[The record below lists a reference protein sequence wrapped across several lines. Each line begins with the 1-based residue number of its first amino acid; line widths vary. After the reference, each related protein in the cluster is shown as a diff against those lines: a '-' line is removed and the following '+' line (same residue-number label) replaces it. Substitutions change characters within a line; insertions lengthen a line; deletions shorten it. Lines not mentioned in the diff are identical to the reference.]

1 MDYFGCCGVRRFRD
15 TLSPV
20 RCCNDRRMTAVTRHK
35 FNDKNDK
42 NRVFQSV
49 TELSSPAANAA
60 PHEAFSNK
68 YRYYVLALLTLGYV
82 FNFVD
87 RQVMTILIE
96 PIKMEFGA
104 TDTQMGLL
112 SGLAFALFYAT
123 LGIPVARLA
132 DRWSRRNVL
141 AISMTTWSAVTALCA
156 TATGFWHLLLL
167 RVGVGIGE
175 AGGTPPSQSLLADYF
190 PPEKRAFAQGVLATA
205 PNIGILVGL
214 FGGAIIAEAYGWR
227 SVFLV
232 FGIPGVLLAIL
243 IQTTVREPLKV
254 SEPADQAQA
263 GLFSALGNI
272 FRLPSFV
279 HIMVGVGFTGI
290 AGYGLGVWSPSFL
303 VRVHDMSLVDAGL
316 YLGLIGVF
324 GGGLGT
330 ISSGLLADRL
340 ARRNKRWQLWLPAI
354 GIFLAL
360 PTQLAFLLWPAE
372 HRLVMGTIDVPFA
385 LIFMALSAV
394 FASFWIAPSYAA
406 VQNLVPQYWRTQA
419 SALMLLAIN
428 LLGMGLGPLLV
439 GLLSDSFS
447 QFGSE
452 SVRYGLAIGVS
463 LSLFGGL
470 AYLRG
475 SGLYEQALRD
485 QAK

>member
-1 MDYFGCCGVRRFRD
+1 MTD
-15 TLSPV
+15 T
-20 RCCNDRRMTAVTRHK
+20 
-35 FNDKNDK
+35 
-42 NRVFQSV
+42 SV
-49 TELSSPAANAA
+49 LQATAA
-60 PHEAFSNK
+60 PHEAYTNR

-104 TDTQMGLL
+104 SDTQMGLL

-167 RVGVGIGE
+167 RIGVGIGE

-190 PPEKRAFAQGVLATA
+190 PPEKRAFAQGILATA

-214 FGGAIIAEAYGWR
+214 FGGALIAEAYGWR

-232 FGIPGVLLAIL
+232 FGIPGILLAIL
-243 IQTTVREPLKV
+243 IQLTIKEPLKV
-254 SEPADQAQA
+254 TASASEEGA
-263 GLFSALGNI
+263 GLFSTLGNI
-272 FRLPSFV
+272 FRLPSFA

-303 VRVHDMSLVDAGL
+303 VRVHNMSLVDAGL

-330 ISSGLLADRL
+330 ISSGLLVDRL
-340 ARRNKRWQLWLPAI
+340 ARRDKRWQLWLPAI

-372 HRLVMGTIDVPFA
+372 HRLVMGDVDVPFA
-385 LIFMALSAV
+385 LVFMALSAV

-439 GLLSDSFS
+439 GMLSDLLS
-447 QFGSE
+447 QFGDS
-452 SVRYGLAIGVS
+452 SVRYGLSIGVS
-463 LSLFGGL
+463 LSLVGGI

-475 SGLYEQALRD
+475 STLYARAVEN
-485 QAK
+485 KG

>member
-1 MDYFGCCGVRRFRD
+1 VHQA
-15 TLSPV
+15 T
-20 RCCNDRRMTAVTRHK
+20 
-35 FNDKNDK
+35 
-42 NRVFQSV
+42 
-49 TELSSPAANAA
+49 AA
-60 PHEAFSNK
+60 PHEAYTNR

-104 TDTQMGLL
+104 SDTQMGLL

-167 RVGVGIGE
+167 RIGVGIGE

-190 PPEKRAFAQGVLATA
+190 PPEKRAFAQGILATA

-214 FGGAIIAEAYGWR
+214 FGGALIAEAYGWR

-243 IQTTVREPLKV
+243 IQLTIKEPLKV
-254 SEPADQAQA
+254 TASTSEEGV
-263 GLFSALGNI
+263 GLFATLDNI
-272 FRLPSFV
+272 FRLPSFA

-303 VRVHDMSLVDAGL
+303 VRVHNMSLVDAGL

-330 ISSGLLADRL
+330 ISSGLLVDRL
-340 ARRNKRWQLWLPAI
+340 ARRDKRWQLWLPAI

-372 HRLVMGTIDVPFA
+372 HRLVMGDVDVPFA
-385 LIFMALSAV
+385 LVFMGLSAV

-439 GLLSDSFS
+439 GMLSDLLS
-447 QFGSE
+447 QFGDS
-452 SVRYGLAIGVS
+452 SVRFGLSIGVS
-463 LSLFGGL
+463 LSLVGGV

-475 SGLYEQALRD
+475 SALYARAIEN
-485 QAK
+485 KG

>member
-1 MDYFGCCGVRRFRD
+1 MTD
-15 TLSPV
+15 T
-20 RCCNDRRMTAVTRHK
+20 
-35 FNDKNDK
+35 
-42 NRVFQSV
+42 SV
-49 TELSSPAANAA
+49 HQATAA
-60 PHEAFSNK
+60 PHEAYTNR

-104 TDTQMGLL
+104 SDTQMGLL

-167 RVGVGIGE
+167 RIGVGIGE

-190 PPEKRAFAQGVLATA
+190 PPEKRAFAQGILATA

-214 FGGAIIAEAYGWR
+214 FGGALIAEAYGWR

-243 IQTTVREPLKV
+243 IQLTIKEPLKV
-254 SEPADQAQA
+254 TASASEEGA
-263 GLFSALGNI
+263 GLFSTLGNI
-272 FRLPSFV
+272 FRLPSFA

-303 VRVHDMSLVDAGL
+303 VRVHNMSLVDAGL

-330 ISSGLLADRL
+330 ISSGLLVDRL
-340 ARRNKRWQLWLPAI
+340 ARRDKRWQLWLPAI

-372 HRLVMGTIDVPFA
+372 HRLVMGDVDVPFA
-385 LIFMALSAV
+385 LVFMALSAV

-439 GLLSDSFS
+439 GLLSDLLS
-447 QFGSE
+447 QFGDS
-452 SVRYGLAIGVS
+452 SVRYGLSIGVS
-463 LSLFGGL
+463 LSLVGGI

-475 SGLYEQALRD
+475 STLYARAVEN
-485 QAK
+485 KG

>member
-1 MDYFGCCGVRRFRD
+1 MTD
-15 TLSPV
+15 T
-20 RCCNDRRMTAVTRHK
+20 
-35 FNDKNDK
+35 
-42 NRVFQSV
+42 SV
-49 TELSSPAANAA
+49 HQATAA
-60 PHEAFSNK
+60 PHEAYTNR

-104 TDTQMGLL
+104 SDTQIGLL
-112 SGLAFALFYAT
+112 SWLAFALFYAT

-167 RVGVGIGE
+167 RIGVGIGE

-190 PPEKRAFAQGVLATA
+190 PPEKRAFAQGILATA

-214 FGGAIIAEAYGWR
+214 FGGALIAEAYGWR

-243 IQTTVREPLKV
+243 IQLTIKEPLKV
-254 SEPADQAQA
+254 TVSASEEGA
-263 GLFSALGNI
+263 GLFSTLGNI
-272 FRLPSFV
+272 FRLPSFA

-303 VRVHDMSLVDAGL
+303 VRVHNMSLVDAGL

-330 ISSGLLADRL
+330 ISSGLLVDRL
-340 ARRNKRWQLWLPAI
+340 ARRDKRWQLWLPAI

-372 HRLVMGTIDVPFA
+372 HRLVVGEVDVPFA
-385 LIFMALSAV
+385 LVFMGLSAV

-439 GLLSDSFS
+439 GMLSDLLS
-447 QFGSE
+447 QFGDS
-452 SVRYGLAIGVS
+452 SVRYGLSIGVS
-463 LSLFGGL
+463 LSLVGGV

-475 SGLYEQALRD
+475 SALYASAIE
-485 QAK
+485 KKG

>member
-1 MDYFGCCGVRRFRD
+1 MTD
-15 TLSPV
+15 T
-20 RCCNDRRMTAVTRHK
+20 
-35 FNDKNDK
+35 
-42 NRVFQSV
+42 SV
-49 TELSSPAANAA
+49 HQATAA
-60 PHEAFSNK
+60 PHEAYTNR

-104 TDTQMGLL
+104 SDTQMGLL

-167 RVGVGIGE
+167 RIGVGIGE

-190 PPEKRAFAQGVLATA
+190 PPEKRAFAQGILATA

-214 FGGAIIAEAYGWR
+214 FGGALIAEAYGWR

-243 IQTTVREPLKV
+243 IQLTIKEPLKV
-254 SEPADQAQA
+254 TASASEEGA
-263 GLFSALGNI
+263 GLFSTLGNI
-272 FRLPSFV
+272 FRLPSFA

-303 VRVHDMSLVDAGL
+303 VRVHNMSLVDAGL

-330 ISSGLLADRL
+330 ISSGLLVDRL
-340 ARRNKRWQLWLPAI
+340 ARRDKRWQLWLPAI

-372 HRLVMGTIDVPFA
+372 HRLVMGDVDVPFA
-385 LIFMALSAV
+385 LVFMALSAV

-439 GLLSDSFS
+439 GMLSDLLS
-447 QFGSE
+447 QFGDS
-452 SVRYGLAIGVS
+452 SVRYGLSIGVS
-463 LSLFGGL
+463 LSLVGGV

-475 SGLYEQALRD
+475 STLYARAIEN
-485 QAK
+485 KG

>member
-1 MDYFGCCGVRRFRD
+1 VHQA
-15 TLSPV
+15 T
-20 RCCNDRRMTAVTRHK
+20 
-35 FNDKNDK
+35 
-42 NRVFQSV
+42 
-49 TELSSPAANAA
+49 AA
-60 PHEAFSNK
+60 PHEAYTNR

-104 TDTQMGLL
+104 SDTQMGLL

-167 RVGVGIGE
+167 RIGVGIGE

-190 PPEKRAFAQGVLATA
+190 PPEKRAFAQGILATA

-214 FGGAIIAEAYGWR
+214 FGGALIAEAYGWR

-243 IQTTVREPLKV
+243 IQLTIKEPLKV
-254 SEPADQAQA
+254 TVSASEEGA
-263 GLFSALGNI
+263 GLFSTLGNI
-272 FRLPSFV
+272 FRLPSFA

-303 VRVHDMSLVDAGL
+303 VRVHNMSLVDAGL

-330 ISSGLLADRL
+330 ISSGLLVDRL
-340 ARRNKRWQLWLPAI
+340 ARRDKRWQLWLPAI

-372 HRLVMGTIDVPFA
+372 HRLVVGEVDVPFA
-385 LIFMALSAV
+385 LVFMGLSAV

-439 GLLSDSFS
+439 GMLSDLLS
-447 QFGSE
+447 QFGDS
-452 SVRYGLAIGVS
+452 SVRYGLSFGVS
-463 LSLFGGL
+463 LSLVGGV

-475 SGLYEQALRD
+475 SALYARAIE
-485 QAK
+485 KKG

>member
-1 MDYFGCCGVRRFRD
+1 MTD
-15 TLSPV
+15 T
-20 RCCNDRRMTAVTRHK
+20 
-35 FNDKNDK
+35 
-42 NRVFQSV
+42 SV
-49 TELSSPAANAA
+49 HQATAA
-60 PHEAFSNK
+60 PHEAYTNR

-104 TDTQMGLL
+104 SDTQMGLL

-167 RVGVGIGE
+167 RIGVGIGE

-190 PPEKRAFAQGVLATA
+190 PPEKRAFAQGILATA

-214 FGGAIIAEAYGWR
+214 FGGALIAEAYGWR

-243 IQTTVREPLKV
+243 IQLTIKEPLKV
-254 SEPADQAQA
+254 TVSASEEGA
-263 GLFSALGNI
+263 GLFSTLGNI
-272 FRLPSFV
+272 FRLPSFA

-303 VRVHDMSLVDAGL
+303 VRVHNMSLVDAGL

-330 ISSGLLADRL
+330 ISSGLLVDRL
-340 ARRNKRWQLWLPAI
+340 ARRDKRWQLWLPAI

-372 HRLVMGTIDVPFA
+372 HRLVVGEVDVPFA
-385 LIFMALSAV
+385 LVFMGLSAV

-439 GLLSDSFS
+439 GMLSDLLS
-447 QFGSE
+447 QFGDS
-452 SVRYGLAIGVS
+452 SVRYGLSIGVS
-463 LSLFGGL
+463 LSLVGGV

-475 SGLYEQALRD
+475 SALYARAIE
-485 QAK
+485 KKG

>member
-1 MDYFGCCGVRRFRD
+1 MTD
-15 TLSPV
+15 T
-20 RCCNDRRMTAVTRHK
+20 
-35 FNDKNDK
+35 
-42 NRVFQSV
+42 SV
-49 TELSSPAANAA
+49 HQATAA
-60 PHEAFSNK
+60 PHEAYTNR

-104 TDTQMGLL
+104 SDTQMGLL

-167 RVGVGIGE
+167 RIGVGIGE

-190 PPEKRAFAQGVLATA
+190 PPEKRAFAQGILATA

-214 FGGAIIAEAYGWR
+214 FGGALIAEAYGWR

-232 FGIPGVLLAIL
+232 FGIPGILLAIL
-243 IQTTVREPLKV
+243 IQLTIKEPLKV
-254 SEPADQAQA
+254 TASASEDGA
-263 GLFSALGNI
+263 GLFSTLGNI
-272 FRLPSFV
+272 FRLPSFA

-303 VRVHDMSLVDAGL
+303 VRVHNMSLVDAGL

-330 ISSGLLADRL
+330 ISSGLLVDRL
-340 ARRNKRWQLWLPAI
+340 ARRDKRWQLWLPAI

-372 HRLVMGTIDVPFA
+372 HRLVMGDVDVPFA
-385 LIFMALSAV
+385 LVFMALSAV

-439 GLLSDSFS
+439 GMLSDLLS
-447 QFGSE
+447 QFGDS
-452 SVRYGLAIGVS
+452 SVRYGLSIGVS
-463 LSLFGGL
+463 LSLVGGI

-475 SGLYEQALRD
+475 STLYARAVEN
-485 QAK
+485 KG

>member
-1 MDYFGCCGVRRFRD
+1 VHQA
-15 TLSPV
+15 T
-20 RCCNDRRMTAVTRHK
+20 
-35 FNDKNDK
+35 
-42 NRVFQSV
+42 
-49 TELSSPAANAA
+49 AA
-60 PHEAFSNK
+60 PHEAYTNR

-104 TDTQMGLL
+104 SDTQMGLL

-167 RVGVGIGE
+167 RIGVGIGE

-190 PPEKRAFAQGVLATA
+190 PPEKRAFAQGILATA

-214 FGGAIIAEAYGWR
+214 FGGALIAEAYGWR

-243 IQTTVREPLKV
+243 IQLTIKEPLKV
-254 SEPADQAQA
+254 TASASEEGV
-263 GLFSALGNI
+263 GLFATLGNI
-272 FRLPSFV
+272 FRLPSFA

-303 VRVHDMSLVDAGL
+303 VRVHNMSLVDAGL

-330 ISSGLLADRL
+330 ISSGLLVDRL
-340 ARRNKRWQLWLPAI
+340 ARRDKRWQLWLPAI

-372 HRLVMGTIDVPFA
+372 HRLVMGDVDVPFA
-385 LIFMALSAV
+385 LVFMGLSAV

-439 GLLSDSFS
+439 GMLSDLLS
-447 QFGSE
+447 QFGDS
-452 SVRYGLAIGVS
+452 SVRFGLSIGVS
-463 LSLFGGL
+463 LSLVGGV

-475 SGLYEQALRD
+475 SALYARAIEN
-485 QAK
+485 KG

>member
-1 MDYFGCCGVRRFRD
+1 MTD
-15 TLSPV
+15 T
-20 RCCNDRRMTAVTRHK
+20 
-35 FNDKNDK
+35 
-42 NRVFQSV
+42 SV
-49 TELSSPAANAA
+49 HQATAA
-60 PHEAFSNK
+60 PHEAYTNR

-104 TDTQMGLL
+104 SDTQMGLL

-167 RVGVGIGE
+167 RIGVGIGE

-190 PPEKRAFAQGVLATA
+190 PPEKRAFAQGILATA

-214 FGGAIIAEAYGWR
+214 FGGALIAEAYGWR

-243 IQTTVREPLKV
+243 IQLTIKEPLKV
-254 SEPADQAQA
+254 TVSASEEGA
-263 GLFSALGNI
+263 GLFSTLGNI
-272 FRLPSFV
+272 FRLPSFA

-303 VRVHDMSLVDAGL
+303 VRVHNMSLVDAGL

-330 ISSGLLADRL
+330 ISSGLLVDRL
-340 ARRNKRWQLWLPAI
+340 ARRDKRWQLWLPAI

-372 HRLVMGTIDVPFA
+372 HRLVVGEVDVPFA
-385 LIFMALSAV
+385 LVFMGLSAV

-439 GLLSDSFS
+439 GMLSDLLS
-447 QFGSE
+447 QFGDS
-452 SVRYGLAIGVS
+452 SVRFGLSIGVS
-463 LSLFGGL
+463 LSLVGGV

-475 SGLYEQALRD
+475 SALYARAIEN
-485 QAK
+485 KG

>member
-1 MDYFGCCGVRRFRD
+1 MTD
-15 TLSPV
+15 T
-20 RCCNDRRMTAVTRHK
+20 
-35 FNDKNDK
+35 
-42 NRVFQSV
+42 SV
-49 TELSSPAANAA
+49 HQATAA
-60 PHEAFSNK
+60 PHEAYTNR
-68 YRYYVLALLTLGYV
+68 YRYYLLALLTLGYV

-104 TDTQMGLL
+104 SDTQMGLL

-167 RVGVGIGE
+167 RIGVGIGE

-190 PPEKRAFAQGVLATA
+190 PPEKRAFAQGILATA

-214 FGGAIIAEAYGWR
+214 FGGALIAEAYGWR

-243 IQTTVREPLKV
+243 IQLTIKEPLKV
-254 SEPADQAQA
+254 IASASEEGA
-263 GLFSALGNI
+263 GLFSTLGNI
-272 FRLPSFV
+272 FRLPSFA

-303 VRVHDMSLVDAGL
+303 VRVHNMSLVDAGL

-330 ISSGLLADRL
+330 ISSGLLVDRL
-340 ARRNKRWQLWLPAI
+340 ARRDKRWQLWLPSI

-372 HRLVMGTIDVPFA
+372 HRLVMGDVDVPFA
-385 LIFMALSAV
+385 LVFMALSAV

-439 GLLSDSFS
+439 GMLSDLLS
-447 QFGSE
+447 QFGDS
-452 SVRYGLAIGVS
+452 SVRYGLSIGVS
-463 LSLFGGL
+463 LSLVGGI

-475 SGLYEQALRD
+475 SALYARAVEN
-485 QAK
+485 KG

>member
-1 MDYFGCCGVRRFRD
+1 
-15 TLSPV
+15 
-20 RCCNDRRMTAVTRHK
+20 MTDSSVSAV
-35 FNDKNDK
+35 N
-42 NRVFQSV
+42 S
-49 TELSSPAANAA
+49 A

-96 PIKMEFGA
+96 PIKTEFGA

-167 RVGVGIGE
+167 RIGVGIGE

-190 PPEKRAFAQGVLATA
+190 PPEKRAFAQGILATA

-214 FGGAIIAEAYGWR
+214 FGGALIAEAYGWR

-243 IQTTVREPLKV
+243 IQLTVTEPSKIAV
-254 SEPADQAQA
+254 PDEKSGAS
-263 GLFSALGNI
+263 LFAALDNI
-272 FRLPSFV
+272 FRLPSFA
-279 HIMVGVGFTGI
+279 HIMLGVGFTGI

-303 VRVHDMSLVDAGL
+303 VRVHDMTLVDAGL

-330 ISSGLLADRL
+330 ISSGLLVDKL
-340 ARRNKRWQLWLPAI
+340 ARRDLRWQLWLPAI

-372 HRLVMGTIDVPFA
+372 HRLVMGSVDVPFA
-385 LIFMALSAV
+385 LVFMGLSAV

-439 GLLSDSFS
+439 GFLSDSLS
-447 QFGSE
+447 QFGDD
-452 SVRYGLAIGVS
+452 SVRYGLSIGVS
-463 LSLFGGL
+463 LSLIGGF
-470 AYLRG
+470 AYIRG
-475 SGLYEQALRD
+475 SSLYARALHEQSH
-485 QAK
+485 

>member
-1 MDYFGCCGVRRFRD
+1 MTD
-15 TLSPV
+15 T
-20 RCCNDRRMTAVTRHK
+20 
-35 FNDKNDK
+35 
-42 NRVFQSV
+42 SV
-49 TELSSPAANAA
+49 HQATAA
-60 PHEAFSNK
+60 PHEAYTNR

-104 TDTQMGLL
+104 SDTQMGLL

-167 RVGVGIGE
+167 RIGVGIGE

-190 PPEKRAFAQGVLATA
+190 PPEKRAFAQGILATA

-214 FGGAIIAEAYGWR
+214 FGGALIAEAYGWR

-243 IQTTVREPLKV
+243 IQLTIKEPLKV
-254 SEPADQAQA
+254 TASASEEGV
-263 GLFSALGNI
+263 GLFATLDNI
-272 FRLPSFV
+272 FRLPSFA

-303 VRVHDMSLVDAGL
+303 VRVHNMSLVDAGL

-330 ISSGLLADRL
+330 ISSGLLVDRL
-340 ARRNKRWQLWLPAI
+340 ARRDKRWQLWLPAI

-372 HRLVMGTIDVPFA
+372 HRLVMGEVDVPFA
-385 LIFMALSAV
+385 LVFMGLSAV

-439 GLLSDSFS
+439 GMLSDLLS
-447 QFGSE
+447 QFGDS
-452 SVRYGLAIGVS
+452 SVRFGLSIGVS
-463 LSLFGGL
+463 LSLVGGV

-475 SGLYEQALRD
+475 SALYARAIEN
-485 QAK
+485 KG